1 MSDDQVGLRAKG
13 VEHTGQLDGDVSG
26 SNDDDSL
33 GLSVDVKEAIRVDTV
48 FGTGDL
54 IVGGDCGSPSDGNG
68 DLLRFDFVG
77 RAVVRLNLEGVGIEE
92 GSVALVV
99 VDLVVD
105 QVLLAELESARVLA
119 LDTPKVLTRY
129 RSTSRYTY
137 LACA

>member
-1 MSDDQVGLRAKG
+1 VPDDQVGLRAEG
-13 VEHTGQLDGDVSG
+13 VEHTSQLDGDISG

-33 GLSVDVKEAIRVDTV
+33 GLTVDVKEAIRVDTV

>member
-1 MSDDQVGLRAKG
+1 MPDDQVSLRAEG
-13 VEHTGQLDGDVSG
+13 VEHTGQLDGNVSG

-68 DLLRFDFVG
+68 DLLGLDFVG
-77 RAVVRLNLEGVGIEE
+77 RAVVRFDLEGVGIEE
-92 GSVALVV
+92 RSVALVV

-105 QVLLAELESARVLA
+105 QVLLAELNSARILA
-119 LDTPKVLTRY
+119 NNTPIALTRY
-129 RSTSRYTY
+129 RSTSRCTC